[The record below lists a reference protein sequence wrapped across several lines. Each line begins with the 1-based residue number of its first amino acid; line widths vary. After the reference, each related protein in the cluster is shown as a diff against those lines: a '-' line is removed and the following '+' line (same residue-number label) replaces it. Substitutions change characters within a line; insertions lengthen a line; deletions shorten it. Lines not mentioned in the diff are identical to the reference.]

1 VGDREKLLTYL
12 NSALKVLPG
21 LDIFPRG
28 TKKKLNFVDQCNWCT
43 CWFFTY
49 ILMGILIFKGLTAR
63 RLYTS
68 LGVKG

>member
-28 TKKKLNFVDQCNWCT
+28 TKKKLNFVDQCNRDSGQASQ
-43 CWFFTY
+43 F
-49 ILMGILIFKGLTAR
+49 
-63 RLYTS
+63 
-68 LGVKG
+68 V